1 VRGRPG
7 DQQREREHD
16 RGGRRQQRVPL
27 HPVTCRPRRVAVSA
41 LGERQGGGEQLLEL
55 VRRLGR
61 VDIGERAHLVE
72 ELR

>member
-1 VRGRPG
+1 MAAPAISSASASTTAAAAVSKGCRCT
-7 DQQREREHD
+7 
-16 RGGRRQQRVPL
+16 
-27 HPVTCRPRRVAVSA
+27 PVTCRTRRVAVSA

-61 VDIGERAHLVE
+61 VDVGERAHLVE